1 MTTSPSLA
9 RPEIQAELISEAL
22 ASASVGFLVWDES
35 RRYIAA
41 NAAACEI
48 LGTTLDQL
56 LGQEVGGQ
64 TVEGLAAV
72 EEALASGFSSGTATV
87 QRFDGRGTVEVFYA
101 TFTTKTAGMPFMAT
115 VIARLSA
122 ARAPPAARGRLPSR
136 AVAARAAPLP

>member
-22 ASASVGFLVWDES
+22 ASAGVGFLVWDEH

-48 LGTTLDQL
+48 LGTTLEVL
-56 LGQEVGGQ
+56 LGQEVGAH
-64 TVEGLAAV
+64 TLEGPTGVDDAV
-72 EEALASGFSSGTATV
+72 ASGFSTGKAVV
-87 QRFDGRGTVEVFYA
+87 QRFDGRGPIEVFYA

-115 VIARLSA
+115 VLSPLQ
-122 ARAPPAARGRLPSR
+122 PPA
-136 AVAARAAPLP
+136 

>member
-22 ASASVGFLVWDES
+22 GSASVGFLVWDEH

-48 LGTTLDQL
+48 LGTTLEEL
-56 LGQEVGGQ
+56 LGREVGGQ
-64 TVEGLAAV
+64 TVEGREAIDAALSTGFVSGQAKV
-72 EEALASGFSSGTATV
+72 ERL
-87 QRFDGRGTVEVFYA
+87 DGRGPIDVFYA

-115 VIARLSA
+115 VIA
-122 ARAPPAARGRLPSR
+122 
-136 AVAARAAPLP
+136 PLQQT

>member
-22 ASASVGFLVWDES
+22 GSASVGFLVWDEH

-48 LGTTLDQL
+48 LGTTLEEL
-56 LGQEVGGQ
+56 LGREVGGQ
-64 TVEGLAAV
+64 TVEGR
-72 EEALASGFSSGTATV
+72 EAIEDVLKSGFASGTAKV
-87 QRFDGRGTVEVFYA
+87 QRFDGRGPIDVFYA

-115 VIARLSA
+115 VIAPLQ
-122 ARAPPAARGRLPSR
+122 PA
-136 AVAARAAPLP
+136 